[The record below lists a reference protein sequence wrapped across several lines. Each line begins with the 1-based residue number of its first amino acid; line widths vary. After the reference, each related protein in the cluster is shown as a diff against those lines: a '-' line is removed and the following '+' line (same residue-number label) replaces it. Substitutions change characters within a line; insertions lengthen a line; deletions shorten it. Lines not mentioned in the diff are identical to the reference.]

1 MPTFNSFSSNQS
13 NLVVKVPTDSDN
25 VLQSIKYN
33 TALQAMKGKASVRGH
48 HLIKQKRK
56 ISFFKKKKKSD
67 YFYINN
73 PSDGNEN

>member
-48 HLIKQKRK
+48 HLIKQKIK
-56 ISFFKKKKKSD
+56 ISFFKKKKK
-67 YFYINN
+67 
-73 PSDGNEN
+73 